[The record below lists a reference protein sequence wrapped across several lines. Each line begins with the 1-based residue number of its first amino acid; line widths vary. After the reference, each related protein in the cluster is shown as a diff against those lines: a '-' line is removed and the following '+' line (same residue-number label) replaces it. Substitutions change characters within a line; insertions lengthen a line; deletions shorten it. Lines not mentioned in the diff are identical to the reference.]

1 MLFVQPREVMFG
13 SQKWEDVTAVTV
25 DRVATRVVREWDD
38 TGPHLRFVDVPDRMV
53 TVRVMQHLGRGDL
66 TAPALGSESTLT
78 FVTAPTASDVGRRR
92 VTVTG
97 VVTGVTHALSQSG
110 FARFSGGA
118 GRLGGV
124 SATRTITLIAT
135 SVSGSVEPVVISD
148 ESRLQ

>member
-38 TGPHLRFVDVPDRMV
+38 TGPHLRFADVPDRMV
-53 TVRVMQHLGRGDL
+53 TVRVVQHLGRGDMG
-66 TAPALGSESTLT
+66 APTLGTESTLT
-78 FVTAPTASDVGRRR
+78 FVTAPTAGDVGRRR

-97 VVTGVTHALSQSG
+97 VITRVTHAVRQGGSG
-110 FARFSGGA
+110 RFGSGGP
-118 GRLGGV
+118 GV
-124 SATRTITLIAT
+124 SATRTIMLVAT
-135 SVSGSVEPVVISD
+135 SVNGSVEPVVVSD